1 MEAVHDTLAELDRGT
16 PRWFIVAARIL
27 PLGILVQFLSAGVSL
42 FGNSGLWGL
51 HASFG
56 GALILPAAALLVG
69 ALVIARLRGFG
80 WWAGLAVLLYL
91 IQVALA
97 AMAAPALLSLHP
109 FNGALL
115 LVASLVLTA
124 KVERRAAMC
133 RRWRSA

>member
-1 MEAVHDTLAELDRGT
+1 METEHDTFAELDRGT
-16 PRWFIVAARIL
+16 PRWFAVAARIL
-27 PLGILVQFLSAGVSL
+27 PLGILVQFLSAGASL
-42 FGNSGLWGL
+42 FGDGALWRL

-56 GALILPAAALLVG
+56 GALFLSAAALLVG
-69 ALVIARLRGFG
+69 ALFIARLRGFG
-80 WWAGLAVLLYL
+80 WWAGLVVLLYL

-97 AMAAPALLSLHP
+97 ARGAPALLSLHP

-115 LVASLVLTA
+115 LVASLVLVA